1 MTKSEAAFRLS
12 AGKFFAETRRIY
24 FWTFTVKR
32 VLADWHY
39 AQLWARFVRE
49 LEDVYGGTVQGVKV
63 VELHKSHGIHWHALL
78 NRRIDVREV
87 RRIGAQFGIG
97 RVHVKLANHGSISYL
112 AKYVS
117 KQFKRSQKLHA
128 HCARWG
134 TVGGFRGVR
143 VQDIEVDSV
152 FHRAVRFC
160 QRELGLKQLPFLFV
174 CALLDKRTED
184 PALLRRACA
193 NYRATGSINLL
204 WSVERTQA
212 SPRTVARHL
221 RALKR

>member
-12 AGKFFAETRRIY
+12 AEKFFAQTRRVY
-24 FWTFTVKR
+24 FWTFTARR
-32 VLADWHY
+32 VFADWHY
-39 AQLWARFVRE
+39 AQVWARFVRE
-49 LEDVYGGTVQGVKV
+49 LEDVYGGTVQGVKI

-78 NRRIDVREV
+78 NRRIDVDGV
-87 RRIGAQFGIG
+87 RRIGARYGIG
-97 RVHVKLANHGSISYL
+97 RVHVKLANRGSINYL

-117 KQFKRSQKLHA
+117 KEFKRGQKLHA

-143 VQDIEVDSV
+143 VQDIEIDSV

-160 QRELGLKQLPFLFV
+160 QRELGQRKLPFLFV
-174 CALLDKRTED
+174 CALLDKRTDD
-184 PALLRRACA
+184 PTLLRRACR
-193 NYRATGSINLL
+193 NFLATNSVNLL

-212 SPRTVARHL
+212 SPHTVARHL